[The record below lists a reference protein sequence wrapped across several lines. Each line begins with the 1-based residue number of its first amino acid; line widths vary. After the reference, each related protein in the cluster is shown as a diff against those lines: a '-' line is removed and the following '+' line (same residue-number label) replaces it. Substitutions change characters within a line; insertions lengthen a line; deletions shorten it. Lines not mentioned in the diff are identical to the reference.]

1 MEKSIESIWKEGFLK
16 NDVLVAP
23 KVNDIYNKKSEHIVD
38 KFTRMF
44 KININAIFIGS
55 FVVVLMSYAV
65 RIPYMGI
72 GMFLIVNTLAFI
84 NIRLKKGLSKIDK
97 NVNSFQYLKT
107 FDSWMKEQTRTN
119 ERFARLLYPLI
130 FIAMVAGFWFG
141 PIGGDV
147 PGDSLVNSL
156 ISRFPDLTLVL
167 GVPLYLWLAGFFII
181 ALLAYFGGKIYR
193 WDLNI
198 VYGRVLKK
206 LDEIIADMEEL
217 RK

>member
-1 MEKSIESIWKEGFLK
+1 MERSIESIWKEGFLK
-16 NDVLVAP
+16 DDVLVAP

-44 KININAIFIGS
+44 KKNINAIVIGS

-72 GMFLIVNTLAFI
+72 GMFLIVNTLALI

-97 NVNSFQYLKT
+97 NVNSFQYLKS
-107 FDSWMKEQTRTN
+107 FDNWMKEQTLAN
-119 ERFARLLYPLI
+119 ERFSRVLYPLI
-130 FIAMVAGFWFG
+130 FISMVAGFWFG

-147 PGDSLVNSL
+147 PGDSLVNFLLSKY
-156 ISRFPDLTLVL
+156 PDLVLVF
-167 GVPLYLWLAGFFII
+167 GVPLYLWLAGVLVI
-181 ALLAYFGGKIYR
+181 ALLAFFGGKIYR

-217 RK
+217 RD